1 MDESAHPHNQ
11 GQNSEIFQTS
21 STTTPSPSTAS
32 PSEGIDTSP
41 IISCP
46 ISALITTALV
56 SILLSWA
63 VIVVYFSFFPM
74 HEEKESQPQIMAVD
88 MLSVATVIGQLTD
101 FEPEKS
107 RNLLKAAQQRL
118 EKLREQGVIVLHA
131 GNVVTMPK
139 ELIIS
144 PKALVPGSESLKLDT
159 PRTIENL
166 FESLSSDALWPSDQE
181 ITANEGVGVGEGQGD
196 VR

>member
-1 MDESAHPHNQ
+1 MDESSHPHNQ
-11 GQNSEIFQTS
+11 GPNPEIFPTS
-21 STTTPSPSTAS
+21 SSTPSSSTAS

-74 HEEKESQPQIMAVD
+74 HEEKGSQPQIMAVD

-101 FEPEKS
+101 FEPEQS

-144 PKALVPGSESLKLDT
+144 PKALVPGSESLRLDT

-166 FESLSSDALWPSDQE
+166 FESLSSDAAWPSDE
-181 ITANEGVGVGEGQGD
+181 ESIADEGDGKGQGD
-196 VR
+196 AR